1 VEFTELLLNAIVAGI
16 LLGGFFAALSIG
28 LSICFGL
35 LDTVNIAHP
44 TIIVGAAFCTF
55 LLNDMLGIDPI
66 LAGLILTPVFFLL
79 GLGIYSLYYQFFE
92 KQSAEA
98 LRGLAFFF
106 GLLFIAEVLMIMA
119 FGVDHRLVS
128 APYIGNS
135 FTTILAGM
143 EFSIP
148 YRLLAAFV
156 VASAM
161 TIGLQVFLSKSF
173 FGRATSAVHQDGMA
187 LSLMGVDPVMVKRV
201 AFAIGLA
208 TCGLA
213 GALMII
219 IIPIEPAVGR
229 FFIGN
234 VFAIVVLGG
243 LGSISGT
250 LVAAFILGIA
260 ESVVST
266 FFGPSWAPAVSFAI
280 LLGVLAFKPTGLFG
294 SGDTR

>member
-1 VEFTELLLNAIVAGI
+1 
-16 LLGGFFAALSIG
+16 
-28 LSICFGL
+28 
-35 LDTVNIAHP
+35 
-44 TIIVGAAFCTF
+44 
-55 LLNDMLGIDPI
+55 
-66 LAGLILTPVFFLL
+66 
-79 GLGIYSLYYQFFE
+79 
-92 KQSAEA
+92 
-98 LRGLAFFF
+98 
-106 GLLFIAEVLMIMA
+106 
-119 FGVDHRLVS
+119 
-128 APYIGNS
+128 
-135 FTTILAGM
+135 
-143 EFSIP
+143 
-148 YRLLAAFV
+148 
-156 VASAM
+156 
-161 TIGLQVFLSKSF
+161 
-173 FGRATSAVHQDGMA
+173 
-187 LSLMGVDPVMVKRV
+187 MGVDPVMVIRV
-201 AFAIGLA
+201 AFALGLA

-219 IIPIEPAVGR
+219 VIPIEPAVGR